1 MRRIYNIPFIFSIFC
16 CCIMLFCGMMTNTA
30 VAQQKNSPEDMTI
43 TNQDKTLTVY
53 PVPVKTTVHV
63 RISPALRPDIDKLE
77 IISLIGRKITEQSI
91 MDPNTTDVSF
101 NNLNQYPSGIYMII
115 ARNKYGKIIKS
126 AKMIIDK

>member
-1 MRRIYNIPFIFSIFC
+1 MRRIYNVPIVFSVFGF
-16 CCIMLFCGMMTNTA
+16 CIMLFCGMISMSA
-30 VAQQKNSPEDMTI
+30 VAQQKNNPEGMTI
-43 TNQDKTLTVY
+43 TNQEKTLTVY

-91 MDPNTTDVSF
+91 IDPNTTDVSF
-101 NNLNQYPSGIYMII
+101 SNLNQYPSGIYMII
-115 ARNKYGKIIKS
+115 ARDKYGKIVKS